1 MVRICLLVG
10 LAAGGFA
17 AADDK
22 KPTPA
27 DRAAAAVEKGDK
39 AKAVKQTLKGG
50 DNDAPEHWVFH
61 YRRDIGMRVEKC
73 DPKTAAPVLI
83 NVHDFK
89 TEKMLTLDPAKKT
102 ATVETR
108 RAPPPGLTIPRSR
121 GPATVTAGT
130 DDKVGGR
137 VLRVF
142 EGIENELPGG
152 TWVLWVDPKTDLPAR
167 LRVNKPGRA
176 DKVATLE
183 VEFSDWDKEFDAKLF
198 STDVPAGFKV
208 VEPKK

>member
-1 MVRICLLVG
+1 MFRFALFPLVA
-10 LAAGGFA
+10 AAGLA

-27 DRAAAAVEKGDK
+27 DLAAAVVEKGDK

-50 DNDAPEHWVFH
+50 DADPPEHWVFH
-61 YRRDIGMRVEKC
+61 YRRDVGMRVEKC
-73 DPKTAAPVLI
+73 DPKTAAVLV

-89 TEKMLTLDPAKKT
+89 TEKMLTLDPATKT
-102 ATVETR
+102 ATVGTR

-142 EGIENELPGG
+142 EGVENQLPGG

-167 LRVNKPGRA
+167 LRVNKPGPA

-198 STDVPAGFKV
+198 STDVPAGYKV
-208 VEPKK
+208 VEAKK